1 MERRAKYTINARL
14 VIGGFVVAGDGGGAA
29 PIDPVEFPISRV
41 TTDWELNTIPRAVC
55 LVAMGRNASDGLTPS
70 PMHSFLAGQFIET
83 LPARIYAT
91 VQLDDVSDADIST
104 LGIPDGEFLLF
115 AGQVAAISP
124 TFGVEAYATI
134 TLTHWLS
141 ILDEGSAFSR
151 SSHPD
156 NPADYTFGTLCT
168 NEQAGLLAYTPLA
181 LPSRIITSSTLSR
194 DLWGK
199 ALLPWFD
206 DIARR
211 DTIAVRE
218 RGVTVRETNTRV
230 RAALALLDSASE
242 YGLPL
247 SLRTA
252 VDIDAADAI
261 RDYIGRICNE
271 HASTLKQSFWDIIT
285 GLMAPSFMFSVVP
298 RISDALIAPIA
309 IGYRGPASDTK
320 APAGKTLYLPT
331 IRAGEYDAGSPSVDN
346 RRPLRAV
353 GVLTAI
359 GTDSGVDLKED
370 RGGNLGAGGWY
381 DTKKDGII
389 QIVRGLPWMSSIVAP
404 DRAMADTSG
413 IRGPIATGV
422 APRAADKRS
431 KGKNA
436 ASNRAARDARQK
448 TVLKPMLNAYAKW
461 LFARD
466 VVSRR
471 QFPLSGPFRLDISP
485 GSLVAVEGGV
495 EAHIGASDALG
506 GVYYG
511 VAARVSLSLDADTG
525 SAGMGIH
532 LIATRSY
539 GENFSDNVTI
549 DEHPFYKDT
558 FSAAPLYDAAA
569 EARFLGLS

>member
-1 MERRAKYTINARL
+1 MERRAKYIINARL
-14 VIGGFVVAGDGGGAA
+14 VIGGFVVAGDGGGDE
-29 PIDPVEFPISRV
+29 PIDPIEFPISRV
-41 TTDWELNTIPRAVC
+41 TTDWELNAIPRAVC
-55 LVAMGRNASDGLTPS
+55 LVAMGRLASDGETQS
-70 PMHSFLAGQFIET
+70 PMHSLIASQLIET

-91 VQLDDVSDADIST
+91 VQLVDVSDADISS
-104 LGIPDGEFLLF
+104 LGIPDGEFLFF
-115 AGQVAAISP
+115 AGQVAAVSP
-124 TFGVEAYATI
+124 TFGAEAYATI
-134 TLTHWLS
+134 TLTHWLT

-156 NPADYTFGTLCT
+156 NPADYTFGSLCIS
-168 NEQAGLLAYTPLA
+168 EAAGLQAYTPLA
-181 LPSRIITSSTLSR
+181 LPERIITASTLTK
-194 DLWGK
+194 DLWGS
-199 ALLPWFD
+199 ALLPWFE
-206 DIARR
+206 DIAKR

-218 RGVTVRETNTRV
+218 RQLQPRETNPRV
-230 RAALALLDSASE
+230 LAVLKLLNSESE

-247 SLRTA
+247 SLRPA
-252 VDIDAADAI
+252 IDVDMAAAI
-261 RDYIGRICNE
+261 RDYISRICE
-271 HASTLKQSFWDIIT
+271 DHATFLKQSFWDIIT
-285 GLMAPSFMFSVVP
+285 GLMSPSFMFSVVP
-298 RISDALIAPIA
+298 RISDALISPIA
-309 IGYRGPASDTK
+309 IGYRGPAADVT
-320 APAGKTLYLPT
+320 APEGKTLYLPT
-331 IRAGEYDAGSPSVDN
+331 IRAGEYDAGSPAVDN

-353 GVLTAI
+353 GVLTAM

-404 DRAMADTSG
+404 DRAVADTSG
-413 IRGPIATGV
+413 IRGPIATGI
-422 APRAADKRS
+422 APRAADKRV
-431 KGKNA
+431 KGNNA
-436 ASNRAARDARQK
+436 ASNRVAHEERQ
-448 TVLKPMLNAYAKW
+448 TTILKPMLNAYAKW

-471 QFPLSGPFRLDISP
+471 QFPLSGPFRLDIAP

-525 SAGMGIH
+525 TAGAGIH

-549 DEHPFYKDT
+549 DEHPLYHDT
-558 FSAAPLYDAAA
+558 FCAAPLYDADA
-569 EARFLGLS
+569 EARFLGLT